1 MARVRTPSRIRSL
14 SIGSPLLRR
23 RPLER
28 LAPGWAVAVVLL
40 TLAAQSLLPMY
51 VKVAGLFDL
60 PLLITVFLALTERN
74 VPRGTL
80 IGAAIGLSQDALTH
94 GPIGVFGIIK
104 TVIGYLA
111 ASVSLVIE
119 VDYPGV
125 RSILAALF
133 YLIHQLL
140 YWTMQ
145 RVLLGA
151 DATLDP
157 ARTVVMSAAHAG
169 VALLMFQLVD
179 HLKRP
184 R

>member
-1 MARVRTPSRIRSL
+1 MRGSPIRSL
-14 SIGSPLLRR
+14 PIGSPPLRR

-28 LAPGWAVAVVLL
+28 LAPGWAVAIVLL
-40 TLAAQSLLPMY
+40 ILSAQSLLPLY
-51 VKVAGLFDL
+51 VNVAALFDL

-80 IGAAIGLSQDALTH
+80 IGAAVGLAQDALTH
-94 GPIGVFGIIK
+94 GPMGVFGIIK
-104 TVIGYLA
+104 TIIGYLA

-119 VDYPGV
+119 VDYPGA
-125 RSILAALF
+125 RSVLAALF

-145 RVLLGA
+145 RVLLGT
-151 DATLDP
+151 DAALDP
-157 ARTVVMSAAHAG
+157 ARTLVMSAAHAG
-169 VALLMFQLVD
+169 VALAMFQLID
-179 HLKRP
+179 RLKRP